1 MKLSYYT
8 YKSETLTCIK
18 CNWSGLGSETF
29 LSEFSEI
36 HTLRDVECPECGT
49 AIYTFDLVKIE
60 EEQKEL
66 GNPGP
71 LEKVC
76 FNCTNMMWM
85 VGIGQGVKCRLNMKD
100 IPNKIHTCESFEFK

>member
-8 YKSETLTCIK
+8 YTSEIFTCPK

-29 LSEFSEI
+29 LSDLSEI
-36 HTLRDVECPECGT
+36 HTFRDVECPKCNET
-49 AIYTFDLVKIE
+49 LHTFDLAKVK
-60 EEQKEL
+60 EQQEKL

-85 VGIGQGVKCRLNMKD
+85 VGIGQGVKCRLTMKD
-100 IPNKIHTCESFEFK
+100 IPSRLYTCDQFIYK